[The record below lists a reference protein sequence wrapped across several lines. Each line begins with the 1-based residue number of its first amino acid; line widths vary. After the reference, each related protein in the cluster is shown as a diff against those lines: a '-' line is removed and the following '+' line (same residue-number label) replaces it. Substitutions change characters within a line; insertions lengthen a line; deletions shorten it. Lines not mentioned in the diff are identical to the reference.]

1 MEKDG
6 IFMYCKRCGKKIN
19 DEWKYCPY
27 CKESLIEENIGH
39 DEMENKNMIN
49 KVNNEVKIYSLIFI
63 ISMIC
68 TFAIYKYFY
77 IFFLVSL
84 ITIAIGFIKYP
95 FNNIIKLLFKI
106 FIVFCIFVF
115 CIGDLRACAR
125 TLLCKPKIELEDKL
139 ELISEDKLEDE
150 LEDELPFSSSSS
162 SRVLVM
168 PTIGRSS
175 ASSE

>member
-1 MEKDG
+1 MIKVINYKVNNMMEKDG

-27 CKESLIEENIGH
+27 CKESLTEENIGH

-106 FIVFCIFVF
+106 FIVFCIICV
-115 CIGDLRACAR
+115 
-125 TLLCKPKIELEDKL
+125 LLIVTFIFGFIS
-139 ELISEDKLEDE
+139 LISSFGSL
-150 LEDELPFSSSSS
+150 L
-162 SRVLVM
+162 
-168 PTIGRSS
+168 
-175 ASSE
+175 